1 VLARGLVLR
10 LRPGG
15 ESDLYLDLFT
25 AEIGHATALA
35 KGGKRSLKRFC
46 GLLLSGHVL
55 DLTLAP
61 TKSGD
66 LWRLE
71 AAALINPHRG
81 LREDWRRWMVAGPV
95 LEILLRATAP
105 HDPHP
110 GALALALT
118 TLARLECAMVR
129 NEMGTALVVFLVR
142 LLKELGYGLELTR
155 CLACGKEAVRVAK
168 PRLSL
173 GGGLVCED
181 CPPLHREHPVPP
193 GLVRSLAAAVDL
205 TPETL
210 TRLRLTPALLG
221 PALDF
226 LGEFWREIS
235 ERDLPSLELA
245 GEIMAP
251 GRITVLANS

>member
-1 VLARGLVLR
+1 MKREPVRARGLVLR

-25 AEIGHATALA
+25 AELGRATALA

-46 GLLLSGHVL
+46 GLLLTGHFL

-71 AAALINPHRG
+71 AAALINPHLG
-81 LREDWRRWMVAGPV
+81 LRADWRRWVLAGPV

-105 HDPHP
+105 HDPQP
-110 GALALALT
+110 GALALALA
-118 TLARLECAMVR
+118 TLARLERATAR
-129 NEMGTALVVFLVR
+129 DEMGAALVIFLVR
-142 LLKELGYGLELTR
+142 LLRELGYGLELSR
-155 CLACGKEAVRVAK
+155 CLACGKEALAVSK

-181 CPPLHREHPVPP
+181 CPPRHREHPVPP
-193 GLVRSLAAAVDL
+193 GLVRSLDAAAGL
-205 TPETL
+205 PPEAL
-210 TRLRLTPALLG
+210 SRLRLTPAMLG

-245 GEIMAP
+245 AE
-251 GRITVLANS
+251 VLR